1 MTCSGGRIFMRNFR
15 STVSAFAMLLG
26 AMPVVATAQANHN
39 TARSNKNTVA
49 APAGDTGPAVGSGEE
64 QLAGR
69 KGYDRYQAQSDL
81 AAVVAEPG
89 GTGEPTDDQSAGP
102 QQAGNAGGPD
112 TPPPAETSN

>member
-1 MTCSGGRIFMRNFR
+1 MRNFR

-89 GTGEPTDDQSAGP
+89 GAGEPTDDQSAGP